1 MIRLSGDNVVKLA
14 VLGTGVFM
22 FLTAGRFIRSAG
34 ESLGVVVPDLGPPAR
49 LTQGAMG
56 REAAMINAGYLERLS
71 DGSTRI
77 TDAGEEYIERQR
89 QEQESR
95 LGPTVT
101 Q

>member
-1 MIRLSGDNVVKLA
+1 MTKLSGDNVVRL
-14 VLGTGVFM
+14 VTLGTGVFV
-22 FLTAGRFIRSAG
+22 LWTAGRFIRSAG
-34 ESLGVVVPDLGPPAR
+34 ESLGVVVPDLGPPAQ
-49 LTQGAMG
+49 LTQGARG

-89 QEQESR
+89 QAQETN
-95 LGPTVT
+95 LGPSVT